1 MSTVTETPGNMKIVR
16 TYSLE
21 WLDSLISVTLNPE
34 KPYRQKLQASDIA
47 SLLEKVPVEALQVQS
62 ELTCQVFALNK
73 DSQVRH
79 LVGKYLGALTNL
91 RNALLSYQEK
101 TSAEEQFMGLHQR
114 ILECLAELLLFVEKR
129 FAAYS
134 VPPAQKVFIEGQP
147 PASSRQTVNRDR
159 QKVLCTL
166 SADQI
171 ALILRAADESQVL
184 KARSMNA
191 VFKLIIPFL
200 STPHRESLSAAA
212 VRSKAY
218 NPEEADRDAAVEAL
232 HRIVKKIQG
241 Y

>member
-1 MSTVTETPGNMKIVR
+1 MKFVR

-47 SLLEKVPVEALQVQS
+47 SLLEKVPVEALLVQT
-62 ELTCQVFALNK
+62 ELTTHIFALNK
-73 DSQVRH
+73 ESQVRH
-79 LVGKYLGALTNL
+79 LVRKYY
-91 RNALLSYQEK
+91 NALGELRGAILSYHQHPEFRADEL
-101 TSAEEQFMGLHQR
+101 SGLDA
-114 ILECLAELLLFVEKR
+114 LAGKCIADLIIFIEKR
-129 FAAYS
+129 FAAYI
-134 VPPAQKVFIEGQP
+134 VLLNPHNPAAAGEQP
-147 PASSRQTVNRDR
+147 VIKPDAVNIDKH
-159 QKVLCTL
+159 KVLCTL

-171 ALILRAADESQVL
+171 ALILRALDESQII

-191 VFKLIIPFL
+191 VFKYIIPFL
-200 STPHRESLSAAA
+200 STPHKENLSAGA

-232 HRIVKKIQG
+232 YRIIKKIQG

>member
-1 MSTVTETPGNMKIVR
+1 MKIVR

-34 KPYRQKLQASDIA
+34 KPYRQKIQPSDIA

-79 LVGKYLGALTNL
+79 LIGKYHGALTNL
-91 RNALLSYQEK
+91 RDAIKSYQNNPDFTAEQLQGLEK
-101 TSAEEQFMGLHQR
+101 LLLTS
-114 ILECLAELLLFVEKR
+114 LEELLLFVEKR
-129 FAAYS
+129 FAAYITPALQN
-134 VPPAQKVFIEGQP
+134 VPAEVQP
-147 PASSRQTVNRDR
+147 PANSIQTVNVDR
-159 QKVLCTL
+159 RKVLCTL

-171 ALILRAADESQVL
+171 ALILRAADESQIL

-191 VFKLIIPFL
+191 VFKFIIPYL
-200 STPHRESLSAAA
+200 STPYKENLSAAA

-232 HRIVKKIQG
+232 QRIIKKIQG